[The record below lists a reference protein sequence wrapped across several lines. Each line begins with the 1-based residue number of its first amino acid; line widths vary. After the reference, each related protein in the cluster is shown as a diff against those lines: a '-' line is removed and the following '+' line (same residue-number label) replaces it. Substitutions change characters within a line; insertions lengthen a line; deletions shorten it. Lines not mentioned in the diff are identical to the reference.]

1 LAEEFIVDQAH
12 GIFGESS
19 SEAGESG
26 MIGSGIIERKAQ
38 ELFERCPVID
48 LGFQLRIGID
58 VKPLLKEQA
67 FHKKDRRIGF
77 FSPGAF
83 ADRITPHEEIFYSG
97 PIDDGVDLFH
107 SLDSSVLLNGC
118 EKGYIC
124 EGEIGLH
131 IFEAHSSSGA

>member
-1 LAEEFIVDQAH
+1 VVDGFH
-12 GIFGESS
+12 GFLGQSAS
-19 SEAGESG
+19 ESG
-26 MIGSGIIERKAQ
+26 KGGMIRRGFIHGQLQ
-38 ELFERCPVID
+38 ELFEGTSIVD
-48 LGFQLRIGID
+48 LSFQLGIGID